1 MRDRLSHL
9 HQVQTDHEGFSVVQ
23 LDYLSEHAAA
33 AHPDEDLERVLQ
45 DAQDIRLEIQ
55 QIEKDVSE
63 LKDVNHRSLE
73 QTAHLPASEPDSTNI
88 GMDVKR
94 RGEAVLQ
101 RLHMMNALRRE
112 LEAQRG
118 TFDPAARV
126 ARTQHQYLSGALRQ
140 VMGSYSDAEVS
151 HREACKRHIRRQM
164 EVMDREVSAQEVEE
178 MMDSGE
184 LNAFGAQAIGKTAR
198 SALLQIQS
206 RQEELLELEKRIQG
220 IQELFLD
227 VAVLTEEHRLADN
240 IQKNVQNAEVK
251 VQEAVVQ
258 LDRARTFQKNNP
270 FKKLLCCRFPF

>member
-9 HQVQTDHEGFSVVQ
+9 HQVQTDSEGFSVVQ
-23 LDYLSEHAAA
+23 LDHLSEHAAA
-33 AHPDEDLERVLQ
+33 AHPDEDLDSVLQ
-45 DAQDIRLEIQ
+45 EAWQIRLDIR

-63 LKDVNHRSLE
+63 LKDVNYRSL
-73 QTAHLPASEPDSTNI
+73 TRTTHLPASEQDSNAI

-101 RLHMMNALRRE
+101 RLHTMNTLRGE

-126 ARTQHQYLSGALRQ
+126 ARTQHRFLSGALREA
-140 VMGSYSDAEVS
+140 MGSYNDAEVS

-178 MMDSGE
+178 MMVSGE
-184 LNAFGAQAIGKTAR
+184 LHVFGAQAIGKTAR
-198 SALLQIQS
+198 AALLQIQG

-220 IQELFLD
+220 IRELFLD
-227 VAVLTEEHRLADN
+227 VAVLTEEHGLAADN
-240 IQKNVQNAEVK
+240 IQKSVQTTQVVA
-251 VQEAVVQ
+251 QGAVVR
-258 LDRARTFQKNNP
+258 LDRARTFP
-270 FKKLLCCRFPF
+270 KKHLLCCHLPCFYS